1 MTGVEREPVPRLA
14 WSEKTTKI
22 AKRNARSERVRSRG
36 AGDSSASSRSND
48 PMRCAAADASICG
61 IMPTNSA
68 ARSVAVAR
76 KRDALL
82 FCLLSEIVTRVMRRV
97 SREFVLPA

>member
-1 MTGVEREPVPRLA
+1 
-14 WSEKTTKI
+14 
-22 AKRNARSERVRSRG
+22 
-36 AGDSSASSRSND
+36 
-48 PMRCAAADASICG
+48 MRCAAADASICG

-68 ARSVAVAR
+68 ARSVVVAR

-97 SREFVLPA
+97 SRAFALSA